1 MLFAFCLEKQL
12 FFVAMQLYKKIFR
25 KNWERNFKNNLE
37 VFMYRK
43 LFALSLFF
51 AFTAITNSAQ
61 ETSSGGVISRA
72 VIVPGFNSS
81 YLGVQT
87 VEITKQNYTRFGL
100 TEVRGVA
107 VDEVLKDSPAEKAG
121 IQNGDVIVRF
131 DGETISS
138 VRKLTRL
145 LGEVSPDHK
154 VKLTVLRNGNERDI
168 EVTLAKREMDFNAGV
183 FSSGNF
189 PQLEIAPIPRT
200 RIPNATVTPLP
211 QIGGNGALIL
221 RGLAPARQI
230 GVSISTLSKQLGE
243 YFGISD
249 GKGLLVRD
257 VRPDS
262 PAAKGGIK
270 AGDVIVEI
278 DGKQMTDGK
287 DLIEAVN
294 EKKEGTISVTI
305 VRDKNRQ
312 TLTVEPGKAIEKYLV
327 SPDTDSDN

>member
-1 MLFAFCLEKQL
+1 
-12 FFVAMQLYKKIFR
+12 
-25 KNWERNFKNNLE
+25 
-37 VFMYRK
+37 MYRK

-51 AFTAITNSAQ
+51 AFTAITNLAQ

-72 VIVPGFNSS
+72 LVLPGLSSS

-87 VEITKQNYTRFGL
+87 VEVTKDNYSRFGL
-100 TEVRGVA
+100 SEVRGVA
-107 VDEVLKDSPAEKAG
+107 VDKVLKDSPAEKAG
-121 IQNGDVIVRF
+121 LQNGDIIIRF

-138 VRKLTRL
+138 VKKLTRL
-145 LGEVSPDHK
+145 IAEVSPDHK
-154 VKLTVLRNGNERDI
+154 AKVTVLRNGNERDI
-168 EVTLAKREMDFNAGV
+168 EVTLAKREMNFDTGV

-189 PQLEIAPIPRT
+189 PPFEVAPIPRT
-200 RIPNATVTPLP
+200 MRIPNGAVTPIP
-211 QIGGNGALIL
+211 QVGGNGAIIW
-221 RGLAPARQI
+221 RGAPSRQI
-230 GVSISTLSKQLGE
+230 GVSISPISRQLGE
-243 YFGISD
+243 YFGIAD

-262 PAAKGGIK
+262 PAAKAGIK

-278 DGKQMTDGK
+278 DGKQMADGK

-294 EKKEGTISVTI
+294 EKTEGTISVTI

-327 SPDTDSDN
+327 SPEDDN